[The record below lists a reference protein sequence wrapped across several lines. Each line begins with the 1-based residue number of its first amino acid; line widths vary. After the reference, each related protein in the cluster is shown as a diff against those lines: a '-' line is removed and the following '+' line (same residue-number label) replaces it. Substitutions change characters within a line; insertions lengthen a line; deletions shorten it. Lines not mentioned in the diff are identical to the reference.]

1 MNTSPDM
8 NNSAS
13 ESSAER
19 PDGLL
24 DRIAETALD
33 DDYYVVRAGQPE
45 PSRSFNTTLTGSVL
59 GVFALM
65 VTITAMQTAS
75 NRPATQREQQAL
87 AQDVSVRR
95 AISTERRDK
104 VTSLRAEVRDLSAAS
119 GQENPDAQAL
129 RATTAA
135 TAVRG
140 PGIRVRIV
148 PAADDGGRGDVS
160 DSDLQ
165 VLVNALWYVGAE
177 AISVNDQR
185 VGTLT
190 SIRTAGA
197 AITVNYVSIDPPYT
211 VRAIGD
217 AENLSDRLSDSR
229 LGRDWT
235 ARAAETGLSFDIS
248 SVATQRLA
256 AISEKRRQIV
266 HAETARDNA

>member
-1 MNTSPDM
+1 MNDVDPD
-8 NNSAS
+8 
-13 ESSAER
+13 SSQER

-24 DRIAETALD
+24 DRIAQTALD

-45 PSRSFNTTLTGSVL
+45 PSRFFNTTLTGSVL

-65 VTITAMQTAS
+65 ITITAMQTAS

-95 AISTERRDK
+95 AISAERRDK
-104 VTSLRAEVRDLSAAS
+104 VSSLRVEVRELSAAS

-140 PGIRVRIV
+140 PGVRVRIV
-148 PAADDGGRGDVS
+148 PAANDGGRGDVS

-177 AISVNDQR
+177 AISVNGQR
-185 VGTLT
+185 IGTLT
-190 SIRTAGA
+190 SIRTAGS
-197 AITVNYVSIDPPYT
+197 AITVNYVSVDPPYT

-217 AENLSDRLSDSR
+217 ADNLYDRLTDSR
-229 LGRDWT
+229 LGRDWR
-235 ARAAETGLSFDIS
+235 ARAADTELSFEIS
-248 SVATQRLA
+248 SVDSQRLA
-256 AISEKRRQIV
+256 AISEKRRKIV
-266 HAETARDNA
+266 HAETARDAA

>member
-1 MNTSPDM
+1 MTQQAPGSDG
-8 NNSAS
+8 SDVD
-13 ESSAER
+13 R

-45 PSRSFNTTLTGSVL
+45 PSRSFNTALTASVL

-65 VTITAMQTAS
+65 ITITAVQTAT
-75 NRPATQREQQAL
+75 NRPATEREQQAL

-95 AISTERRDK
+95 AISTERRET
-104 VTSLRAEVRDLSAAS
+104 VTNLRAEVRDLSAAS
-119 GQENPDAQAL
+119 GQEDPDAEAL

-140 PGIRVRIV
+140 PGIRIRID

-177 AISVNDQR
+177 AIAVNDER

-190 SIRTAGA
+190 SIRTAGE
-197 AITVNYVSIDPPYT
+197 AITVNYVSIDPPYSL
-211 VRAIGD
+211 RAIGD
-217 AENLSDRLSDSR
+217 AEGLNDRLSDSR
-229 LGRDWT
+229 LGRDWE
-235 ARAAETGLSFDIS
+235 ARAESTELTFQIDTVDS
-248 SVATQRLA
+248 QRLE
-256 AISEKRRQIV
+256 AISEKRQRIV
-266 HAETARDNA
+266 HAETARGEA